1 MALTWGREARTVP
14 PMTLIALE
22 NGTKGFNDR
31 TLFEGI
37 SFELDEGERVGLV
50 GRNGSGK
57 SSLLRILAG
66 VDLPDEGVV
75 TLRSGRRVGF
85 LEQEPALDGQ
95 LTAREAVRI
104 GLAGREKI
112 LAELA
117 AVHEQLASAEGG
129 AMEKLLAR
137 LERLE
142 QRLEDAGG
150 HDVEHLIEEAL
161 TSLDI
166 PDPDA
171 KCGSFSGGEKRRV
184 ALARL
189 LVSRPDVLLLDEPTN
204 HLDAFVTDWLEDWFL
219 ETRIPLVLVTHDRY
233 LLERVCD
240 RIVEIDASK
249 LWSYQ
254 GGYSDYLEQR
264 AARLIAE
271 QRAEAGRLAVLRRET
286 AWIRRGP
293 PARTTKSKA
302 RIQRYDDLVDA
313 APELRPEDLEFSLPP
328 GPRLGARVVHLEGVN
343 KSYGERTILSPFD
356 LELGPGMRLGVIGPN
371 GAGKSTFLRLLLGQE
386 APDGGHREVGAT
398 VSFMG
403 VDQERTELDPE
414 ASVAENVAGLQGVVA
429 VGDRTVR
436 VESFLD
442 KFGFDARRRDS
453 LVKTLSGGERARVL
467 LAKLLLQGGNVLVL
481 DEPTNDLDLTTLRA
495 LEESLTLFPGAAVVV
510 SHDRWF
516 LDRVATH
523 LLYLDG
529 KGGVRLH
536 HGGLAELLPQITA
549 EREADRLAAQRA
561 RKGVGQKPTQTAPQQ
576 AAGEA
581 TPDAP
586 APKRL
591 SPWQEKELVKVEA
604 EVGKLEAQV
613 AELDRSLGSPDLY
626 APGADPGRPKALS
639 TEREAAQERLE
650 EVFARWEELEDLRG

>member
-1 MALTWGREARTVP
+1 
-14 PMTLIALE
+14 
-22 NGTKGFNDR
+22 
-31 TLFEGI
+31 
-37 SFELDEGERVGLV
+37 
-50 GRNGSGK
+50 
-57 SSLLRILAG
+57 
-66 VDLPDEGVV
+66 
-75 TLRSGRRVGF
+75 
-85 LEQEPALDGQ
+85 
-95 LTAREAVRI
+95 
-104 GLAGREKI
+104 
-112 LAELA
+112 
-117 AVHEQLASAEGG
+117 
-129 AMEKLLAR
+129 
-137 LERLE
+137 
-142 QRLEDAGG
+142 
-150 HDVEHLIEEAL
+150 
-161 TSLDI
+161 
-166 PDPDA
+166 
-171 KCGSFSGGEKRRV
+171 
-184 ALARL
+184 
-189 LVSRPDVLLLDEPTN
+189 
-204 HLDAFVTDWLEDWFL
+204 
-219 ETRIPLVLVTHDRY
+219 
-233 LLERVCD
+233 
-240 RIVEIDASK
+240 
-249 LWSYQ
+249 
-254 GGYSDYLEQR
+254 
-264 AARLIAE
+264 
-271 QRAEAGRLAVLRRET
+271 
-286 AWIRRGP
+286 
-293 PARTTKSKA
+293 
-302 RIQRYDDLVDA
+302 
-313 APELRPEDLEFSLPP
+313 
-328 GPRLGARVVHLEGVN
+328 
-343 KSYGERTILSPFD
+343 
-356 LELGPGMRLGVIGPN
+356 MRLGVIGPN